1 MIRLL
6 RMRAEAFSG
15 FIKQAI
21 ESSLDDIEGLNRWP
35 KAESLELAQSEVK
48 RLLPQGLSTPNN
60 IFLEIVENDNELA
73 IGFIWVSLGSRGS
86 EQIAFIHQLF
96 IYPQHRRQGHARATL
111 EAIEAAL
118 LARGGCSHCLAR
130 VQLQQDS
137 SAALCNSWIRSG
149 QSEPAEKIGTTSLLK
164 RWLSGRSNLL
174 TSRHVQ
180 KFPV

>member
-96 IYPQHRRQGHARATL
+96 IYPQHRRQGHARAAL

-118 LARGGCSHCLAR
+118 LARGVAAIVLHVFNSNKTAQQLYATAGYEVASLNLQKKLA
-130 VQLQQDS
+130 Q
-137 SAALCNSWIRSG
+137 
-149 QSEPAEKIGTTSLLK
+149 PAG
-164 RWLSGRSNLL
+164 
-174 TSRHVQ
+174 
-180 KFPV
+180 

>member
-73 IGFIWVSLGSRGS
+73 IGFIWVSLSSRGS
-86 EQIAFIHQLF
+86 EQIAFIHQLS

-118 LARGGCSHCLAR
+118 LTQGVAAIVLHVFNSNKTAQQLYAAAGYEVASLNLQKKLA
-130 VQLQQDS
+130 QPP
-137 SAALCNSWIRSG
+137 G
-149 QSEPAEKIGTTSLLK
+149 
-164 RWLSGRSNLL
+164 
-174 TSRHVQ
+174 
-180 KFPV
+180 